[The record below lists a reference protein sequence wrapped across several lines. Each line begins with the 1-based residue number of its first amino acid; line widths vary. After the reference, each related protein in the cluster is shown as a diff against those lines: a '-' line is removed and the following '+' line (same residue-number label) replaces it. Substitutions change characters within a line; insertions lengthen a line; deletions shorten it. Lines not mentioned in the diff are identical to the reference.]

1 MRDEHDDYAV
11 PPGPPP
17 LGGAA
22 GERLKSETEG
32 IAALLAG
39 VVRDLQEL
47 VRAEIALAKTEM
59 KEDAQS
65 AGKAVGAMVAGGL
78 VGLVGFVFLM
88 GAAMW
93 ALALVLP
100 LWASALVVGVVLA
113 AVAAALALWGK
124 KELAAA
130 NMAPERTI
138 ETLKEDQAWARRQIS
153 SVKR

>member
-1 MRDEHDDYAV
+1 MHHDDYAV
-11 PPGPPP
+11 PPNAPP

-32 IAALLAG
+32 IGALLAG
-39 VVRDLQEL
+39 VVKDLQEL

-59 KEDAQS
+59 KEDAQV
-65 AGKAVGAMVAGGL
+65 AGKAVGAMVVGGL
-78 VGLVGFVFLM
+78 IGLVGFVFLM

-100 LWASALVVGVVLA
+100 LWASALIVGGVLA
-113 AVAAALALWGK
+113 AVAAALAMWGK
-124 KELAAA
+124 KELAATDL
-130 NMAPERTI
+130 APERTI
-138 ETLKEDQAWARRQIS
+138 ETLKEDQRWARRQIS